1 MESHACNDDE
11 IVQTLH
17 VSKVGP
23 STWSWLSD
31 SQVFPEPSVLPFDLL
46 RDHLFVMLDLRSLVR
61 VLPRVSKRYHELVE
75 RYLRD
80 TLCRELGVSRRK
92 LALLVPA

>member
-1 MESHACNDDE
+1 M
-11 IVQTLH
+11 
-17 VSKVGP
+17 
-23 STWSWLSD
+23 
-31 SQVFPEPSVLPFDLL
+31 LPFDLL

-61 VLPRVSKRYHELVE
+61 VLPRVSKRYNELVE